1 MLFQI
6 RFTPEV
12 GTMFR
17 LTPGEAEAV
26 GGRGPTDKQV
36 SQRGLGTAREGT
48 DEDIHLGICL

>member
-1 MLFQI
+1 
-6 RFTPEV
+6 
-12 GTMFR
+12 MFR